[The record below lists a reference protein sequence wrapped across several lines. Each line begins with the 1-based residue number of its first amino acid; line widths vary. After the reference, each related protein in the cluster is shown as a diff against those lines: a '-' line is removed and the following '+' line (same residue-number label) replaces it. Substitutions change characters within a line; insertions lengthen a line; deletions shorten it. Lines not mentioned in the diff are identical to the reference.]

1 MEIVLIAIVIGL
13 YVLDFFEKKK
23 LQRKIEEFNKKE
35 PKLTKEEKEK
45 QEKIQKSFNNLME
58 YDYDTALKGK
68 KEWLKGNKR
77 LGTIWSWCKV

>member
-1 MEIVLIAIVIGL
+1 MEIVLMLIVIGL
-13 YVLDFFEKKK
+13 YILEFFEKRK
-23 LQRKIEEFNKKE
+23 LQRKIDEFNKKE

-68 KEWLKGNKR
+68 KE
-77 LGTIWSWCKV
+77 

>member
-1 MEIVLIAIVIGL
+1 MEIVLISIVIGL
-13 YVLDFFEKKK
+13 YILDFFEKRK
-23 LQRKIEEFNKKE
+23 LQRKIDEFNKKE

-68 KEWLKGNKR
+68 KE
-77 LGTIWSWCKV
+77 

>member
-13 YVLDFFEKKK
+13 YIIDFFEKKK
-23 LQRKIEEFNKKE
+23 LQKKIDNLNKKNLKKE
-35 PKLTKEEKEK
+35 APKPQLTEEEKQK

-68 KEWLKGNKR
+68 KE
-77 LGTIWSWCKV
+77 

>member
-1 MEIVLIAIVIGL
+1 MEIVLIVIVIGL
-13 YVLDFFEKKK
+13 YILDFFEKRK
-23 LQRKIEEFNKKE
+23 LQRKIDEFDKKE

-68 KEWLKGNKR
+68 KE
-77 LGTIWSWCKV
+77 

>member
-1 MEIVLIAIVIGL
+1 MEGNMEIVLIVIVIGL
-13 YVLDFFEKKK
+13 YILDFFEKRK

-68 KEWLKGNKR
+68 KE
-77 LGTIWSWCKV
+77 

>member
-1 MEIVLIAIVIGL
+1 MEIVLISIVIGL
-13 YVLDFFEKKK
+13 YIVDFFEKRK
-23 LQRKIEEFNKKE
+23 LQRKIDEFNKKE

-68 KEWLKGNKR
+68 KE
-77 LGTIWSWCKV
+77 

>member
-1 MEIVLIAIVIGL
+1 MEIVLISIVIGL
-13 YVLDFFEKKK
+13 YIVDFFEKRK

-68 KEWLKGNKR
+68 KE
-77 LGTIWSWCKV
+77 

>member
-1 MEIVLIAIVIGL
+1 MEIVLIVIVIGL
-13 YVLDFFEKKK
+13 YILDFFEKRK

-68 KEWLKGNKR
+68 KE
-77 LGTIWSWCKV
+77 